1 VGGAAMSGS
10 SVLFDAPGPR
20 ARRLSLILSIVA
32 AVLIIAGATWVIMTL
47 AAPRTSGGITL
58 PGMFDPSRWDIFL
71 DPEVWASIGRGVV
84 ATLQAAAVAAVG
96 AIALGIVLSL
106 LRSSL
111 IPWVRIPTAWVIEF
125 FRGMPVLLMMLFI
138 LLVAST
144 GAFWAVVIA
153 LILYNGTLIGE
164 ILRAGLAALPKGQ
177 REAAL
182 SVGMR
187 EFPQAFRQM
196 LPIIVA
202 QLVVLLKD
210 TSLGYIVGYNEIIRN
225 NINNLGSF
233 YGNRYL
239 FSLFVVTLAIYLVIN
254 LTLSWFARWLARRTA
269 SGGTRRGKAVDPLNP
284 AAVLEAEAR
293 ADEAERT
300 AAGKGLGRNDG
311 TAV

>member
-1 VGGAAMSGS
+1 MST

-20 ARRLSLILSIVA
+20 ARRMSMIASIVSI
-32 AVLIIAGATWVIMTL
+32 VLIIAGAVWIYLLL
-47 AAPRTSGGITL
+47 AAPRESGGITL
-58 PGMFDPSRWDIFL
+58 PGMFDVSRWDVFA
-71 DPEVWASIGRGVV
+71 DPEVWGFIGQGVV

-96 AIALGIVLSL
+96 AIALGVVFSL

-111 IPWVRIPTAWVIEF
+111 IPWVRVPTAWLLEF

-153 LILYNGTLIGE
+153 LIIYNGTLIGE
-164 ILRAGLAALPKGQ
+164 ALRAGLAALPRGQ

-187 EFPQAFRQM
+187 EFQSKMLVEFPQAFRQM

-210 TSLGYIVGYNEIIRN
+210 TSLGYIVGYSEIIRTN
-225 NINNLGSF
+225 MNNLGAF
-233 YGNRYL
+233 FGNRYL
-239 FSLFVVTLAIYLVIN
+239 FSLFVVTLVIYLTIN
-254 LTLSWFARWLARRTA
+254 LTLSWFARWLAKRTA
-269 SGGTRRGKAVDPLNP
+269 SSGGKGGKAKNGKATPGVADPTSAIRLAQAN
-284 AAVLEAEAR
+284 ASAR
-293 ADEAERT
+293 QSE
-300 AAGKGLGRNDG
+300 GR
-311 TAV
+311 